1 MGQQINVDLK
11 FNADTQQA
19 LRAISEL
26 SHTLQQIAVSP
37 VNKNSLFDDAEIRK
51 ASAAATELQ
60 GKLSAAF
67 NQKTGKLDLLK
78 FSTDLKSAGRDINYF
93 KENLIGRI
101 YKIII

>member
-60 GKLSAAF
+60 
-67 NQKTGKLDLLK
+67 
-78 FSTDLKSAGRDINYF
+78 
-93 KENLIGRI
+93 
-101 YKIII
+101 